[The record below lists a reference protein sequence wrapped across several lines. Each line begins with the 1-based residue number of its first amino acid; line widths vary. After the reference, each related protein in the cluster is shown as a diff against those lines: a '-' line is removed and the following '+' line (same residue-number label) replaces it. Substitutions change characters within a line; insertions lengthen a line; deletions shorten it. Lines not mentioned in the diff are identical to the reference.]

1 MGNKKKFKMFKVILT
16 VVISL
21 SGLCMMEAQVKLM
34 SYNIRYANETDG
46 ENSWSLRKDFL
57 TNQIKFH
64 QPDILGVQEAVHL
77 QIEHLSENIP
87 RYSYIGAGRD
97 DGKTEGE
104 FSAIFY
110 DREAYEV
117 LESNTFWLS
126 PTPDQPS
133 MGWDAAYKRVCTYA
147 LFKSIKTEKVFWV
160 FNTHFD
166 HVGEQVRRESV
177 SLIMKRI
184 SKLNKQDHPIVLM
197 GDLNMEPSHESIK
210 LLTQNMKDSR
220 DIARLVFG
228 PEGTFNAYEFN
239 KPVTRR
245 IDYIFV
251 GNNNVEVLKYA
262 VLSDSKDLKYPS
274 DHLPVWVELKLP

>member
-1 MGNKKKFKMFKVILT
+1 MFKFILT
-16 VVISL
+16 VVISI
-21 SGLCMMEAQVKLM
+21 SGIFAVQAQVKLM

-57 TNQIKFH
+57 TNQIKFYE
-64 QPDILGVQEAVHL
+64 PDIFGVQEAVYL
-77 QIEHLSENIP
+77 QLKHFSEAMSEYN
-87 RYSYIGAGRD
+87 YIGVGRE

-147 LFKSIKTEKVFWV
+147 LFRSIKTGTKFWV

-166 HVGEQVRRESV
+166 HVGEQARRESV
-177 SLIMKRI
+177 NLILQKI
-184 SKLNKQDHPIVLM
+184 SDLNKQEEPVILM
-197 GDLNMEPSHESIK
+197 GDLNLEPSNESIK
-210 LLTQNMKDSR
+210 LLSEKMDDTQE
-220 DIARLVFG
+220 IASLVFG
-228 PEGTFNAYEFN
+228 PEGTFNGYEFT

-245 IDYIFV
+245 IDYIFT
-251 GNNNVEVLKYA
+251 GKKNVEVLKYA
-262 VLSDSKDLKYPS
+262 VLSDSRGLKYPS
-274 DHLPVWVELKLP
+274 DHLPVYVEVRFK